1 MKIDAVVI
9 TGIAGFIGFH
19 LANQMIKEGISVIG
33 FDNLNPYYDPNLK
46 IARLRELGLNTTQFS
61 EHELKV
67 STNNHIYFFKG
78 NLEDDKSWEL
88 IEQNFNVVS
97 IIHLAAQAGVR
108 YSLEQPKKYIS
119 SNILGFLNV
128 LEFCRKVGLK
138 KLIYASSSSVYGMNS
153 KQPFSESEVCDSPV
167 SLYAATK
174 RSNEL
179 MASVYNHL
187 YGIESVGLRFF
198 TVYGPWGRP
207 DMAPFLFTKAAIEGK
222 AIQVFNNGNQSRDF
236 TYIDDIINGVLQIW
250 KQPEKIQMA
259 EICNIGNGAPVGLM
273 DFIEAIEEATGES
286 LEKDFKPAQLGD
298 VDKTFADIEKL
309 QRIFN
314 YKPQISLNKGVPAF
328 VSWYKEYYNTNSGMD
343 E

>member
-1 MKIDAVVI
+1 
-9 TGIAGFIGFH
+9 
-19 LANQMIKEGISVIG
+19 
-33 FDNLNPYYDPNLK
+33 
-46 IARLRELGLNTTQFS
+46 
-61 EHELKV
+61 
-67 STNNHIYFFKG
+67 
-78 NLEDDKSWEL
+78 
-88 IEQNFNVVS
+88 
-97 IIHLAAQAGVR
+97 
-108 YSLEQPKKYIS
+108 
-119 SNILGFLNV
+119 
-128 LEFCRKVGLK
+128 
-138 KLIYASSSSVYGMNS
+138 MNS